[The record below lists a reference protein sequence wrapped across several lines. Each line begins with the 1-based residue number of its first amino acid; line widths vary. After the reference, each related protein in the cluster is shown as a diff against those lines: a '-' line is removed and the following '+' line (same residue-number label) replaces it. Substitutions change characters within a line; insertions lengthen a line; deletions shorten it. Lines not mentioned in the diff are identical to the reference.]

1 MDGTQLFEVAAA
13 RAAELPSTSVGA
25 PFGPDW
31 DVWKV
36 HGKVFMLQTE
46 VTGVEMVTLKAAPSD
61 GIALREMYPD
71 ISHGYHMNKRH
82 WVSLTPGPSL
92 EEELVRE
99 LVTESYLLV
108 VEKLPR
114 AQRTIDPTV
123 KFSSKN

>member
-1 MDGTQLFEVAAA
+1 MDGQQLFEVAAA
-13 RAAELPSTSVGA
+13 RAAELPSTTVGT

-36 HGKVFMLQTE
+36 RGKVFMLQTE

-61 GIALREMYPD
+61 SIALREMYPD
-71 ISHGYHMNKRH
+71 VSAGYHMNKRH
-82 WVSLTPGPSL
+82 WISLSPGPSL
-92 EEELVRE
+92 DVELVRE

-114 AQRTIDPTV
+114 AQRPIDPTV
-123 KFSSKN
+123 KVSSKN

>member
-1 MDGTQLFEVAAA
+1 MDGPQLFDVAAA
-13 RAAELPSTSVGA
+13 RAAELPSTTVGT

-36 HGKVFMLQTE
+36 RGKVFMLQTE

-61 GIALREMYPD
+61 SIALREMHPD
-71 ISHGYHMNKRH
+71 VSPGYHMNKRH
-82 WVSLTPGPSL
+82 WISLTPGPSL
-92 EEELVRE
+92 DEELVRE

-114 AQRTIDPTV
+114 AQRPIDPTV

>member
-1 MDGTQLFEVAAA
+1 MDGPQLFEVAAA
-13 RAAELPSTSVGA
+13 RAAELPSTTVGT

-36 HGKVFMLQTE
+36 RGKVFMLQTE

-61 GIALREMYPD
+61 SIALREMYPD
-71 ISHGYHMNKRH
+71 VSAGYHMNTRH
-82 WVSLTPGPSL
+82 WISLTPGPSL
-92 EEELVRE
+92 DEELVRE

-114 AQRTIDPTV
+114 SQRPIDPTV

>member
-1 MDGTQLFEVAAA
+1 MDGHQLFELAAA
-13 RAAELPSTSVGA
+13 RAEELPSTIVGA

-36 HGKVFMLQTE
+36 RGKVFMLQTE
-46 VTGVEMVTLKAAPSD
+46 VTGVEMVTLKAVPSD

-71 ISHGYHMNKRH
+71 VSPGYHMNKRH

-92 EEELVRE
+92 NEDLVRE

-114 AQRTIDPTV
+114 AQRPIDRA
-123 KFSSKN
+123 

>member
-1 MDGTQLFEVAAA
+1 MDGHQLFELAAA

-31 DVWKV
+31 DVWKLC
-36 HGKVFMLQTE
+36 GKVFMLQTE

-71 ISHGYHMNKRH
+71 ISRGYHMNKRH

-92 EEELVRE
+92 DEDLVRE

-114 AQRTIDPTV
+114 AQRPIGPTV

>member
-1 MDGTQLFEVAAA
+1 MDGQQLFEVAAA
-13 RAAELPSTSVGA
+13 RAAELPSTTVGT

-36 HGKVFMLQTE
+36 RGKVFMLQTE

-61 GIALREMYPD
+61 SIALREMYPD
-71 ISHGYHMNKRH
+71 VSAGYHMNTRH
-82 WVSLTPGPSL
+82 WISLTPGPSL
-92 EEELVRE
+92 DEELVRE

-114 AQRTIDPTV
+114 SQRPIDPTV

>member
-1 MDGTQLFEVAAA
+1 MDGQQLLEVAAA
-13 RAAELPSTSVGA
+13 RAEELPSTTVGT

-36 HGKVFMLQTE
+36 RGKVFMLQTE
-46 VTGVEMVTLKAAPSD
+46 VTGVEMVTLKAAPSA

-71 ISHGYHMNKRH
+71 ISPGYHMNKRH
-82 WVSLTPGPSL
+82 WISLTPGPSL
-92 EEELVRE
+92 DEELVRE

-114 AQRTIDPTV
+114 SQRPIGPTV
-123 KFSSKN
+123 EFSSKN

>member
-1 MDGTQLFEVAAA
+1 MDGRQLFELAAA
-13 RAAELPSTSVGA
+13 RAEELPSTTVGA

-36 HGKVFMLQTE
+36 RGKVFMLQTE

-71 ISHGYHMNKRH
+71 VSPGYHMNKRH
-82 WVSLTPGPSL
+82 WISLTPGPSL
-92 EEELVRE
+92 DEELVRE

-108 VEKLPR
+108 VGKLPR
-114 AQRTIDPTV
+114 SQRPIDP
-123 KFSSKN
+123 S

>member
-1 MDGTQLFEVAAA
+1 MDGQQLFEVAAA
-13 RAAELPSTSVGA
+13 RAAELPSTTVGT

-36 HGKVFMLQTE
+36 RGKVFMLQTE

-61 GIALREMYPD
+61 SIALREMYPD
-71 ISHGYHMNKRH
+71 VSAGYHMNKRH
-82 WVSLTPGPSL
+82 WISLSPGPSL
-92 EEELVRE
+92 DEELVRE

-114 AQRTIDPTV
+114 AQRPIDPTV

>member
-1 MDGTQLFEVAAA
+1 MDGQQLFEVAAA
-13 RAAELPSTSVGA
+13 RAAELPSASVGT

-36 HGKVFMLQTE
+36 RGKVFMLQTE
-46 VTGVEMVTLKAAPSD
+46 VTGVEMVTLKADPSD
-61 GIALREMYPD
+61 GIALREIYPD
-71 ISHGYHMNKRH
+71 VSPGYHMNKRH
-82 WVSLTPGPSL
+82 WISLTPGPSL

-114 AQRTIDPTV
+114 AQRPIDPRV

>member
-1 MDGTQLFEVAAA
+1 MDGHQLFEVAAA
-13 RAAELPSTSVGA
+13 RAAELPSTSVGM

-36 HGKVFMLQTE
+36 RGKVFMLQTE

-61 GIALREMYPD
+61 GIALREMYADVSP
-71 ISHGYHMNKRH
+71 GYHMNKRH
-82 WVSLTPGPSL
+82 WISLTPGPSL
-92 EEELVRE
+92 DEELLRE

-114 AQRTIDPTV
+114 SQWPIDPTV
-123 KFSSKN
+123 KFSSKF